1 MNIEDFFREYKREFK
16 NDLKNKD
23 TLFKFNEYNFE
34 KYDIGVISNINNDNK
49 HEVFLYVEANN
60 DVISGLLLKVFDSSF
75 DSTEYFQ
82 ELSDLAKEGNLSKI
96 ALKINSFEK

>member
-1 MNIEDFFREYKREFK
+1 MNIEEFFREYKREFK
-16 NDLKNKD
+16 SDLKNKD